1 MAMNSAQSVS
11 HKLMDPVLWNGKMFA
26 NGWKKSQ
33 NGTSDV
39 TDKSTGEIL
48 ATIAN
53 ASPVEIGQA
62 CYLAVNAGVQWAKVP
77 AERRASIVRR
87 AGEIL
92 DQHKEEASY
101 WIVRESGSTRFKAS
115 IEVRTTKEIFDH
127 SADLA
132 THHTEKVLKDNA
144 DMLSYIE
151 RIPLGVVGV
160 IGPFNFPLPLALRSV
175 AAALAMG
182 NAVVLKPDL
191 NTVVSGGVIIA
202 RVFEEAGLPEGA
214 LQVLPG

>member
-1 MAMNSAQSVS
+1 
-11 HKLMDPVLWNGKMFA
+11 
-26 NGWKKSQ
+26 
-33 NGTSDV
+33 
-39 TDKSTGEIL
+39 
-48 ATIAN
+48 
-53 ASPVEIGQA
+53 
-62 CYLAVNAGVQWAKVP
+62 VQWAKLP

-182 NAVVLKPDL
+182 NAL
-191 NTVVSGGVIIA
+191 
-202 RVFEEAGLPEGA
+202 F
-214 LQVLPG
+214 